1 MEPTDKKTKVV
12 STRDKTLSGAD
23 AVIKEAQS
31 RFEQVVS
38 FEETN
43 RSEAIDDLNMLAGR
57 GHWPKKIVDER
68 KADRRPVLTVNK
80 LPSFTD
86 QVKNDSRLNKVS
98 IKIKP
103 YSGGA
108 TQQLAENL
116 NSIIRNIENVSD
128 ADIAYQTAF
137 DSAVDNG
144 FGYFRIVT
152 AFVDDAS
159 FDQEIRFKRISNPL
173 SVYLDNKHIEYDGR
187 DIRFGFI
194 TEKISRDEYEIRY
207 PGVEITPFNSSM
219 EHSKTAWVGENEIRI
234 AEYWVKEPT
243 VKRLYL
249 LSDERTV
256 DGDKWDSIVDD
267 LKANEQV
274 VHFPT
279 DAGAGQAQ
287 GAGMGMGAGMA
298 QGPGPSAPPV
308 APQGLPAPPAPPAP
322 VEGPAPEGSGFREEV
337 LNPTPK
343 IIKERVIN
351 SHKVVHY
358 LIGGDSI
365 IEGPTEWPG
374 KYIPI
379 VPVWGK
385 EIVIDDERFLR
396 GLIRFAKDSQR
407 MYNYFR
413 TAATETVALTP
424 KAPHIVEERQ
434 IEGHEDEWNSANT
447 KNLPY
452 LAYKHIRGVPAPKRE
467 IVSQTALGEI
477 TEANISSDE
486 MKSTTSLHDPSLGA
500 QGNEV
505 SGRAILARQRKGD
518 IANFIFHDN
527 LKRAI
532 KYGGDILIDLI
543 PKIYDTMRQL
553 AVIKEDGSEEMMAVN
568 QPVFDAA
575 TGEFVMVND
584 LTLGRYKVVAT
595 SGPSI
600 STQREESVASMLD
613 FMRTAPEAAA
623 LMIDVV
629 AENMDWPGAVKIAN
643 RFKKL
648 LPPGIDE
655 EGPAPEQGPDT
666 DEIFKQQ
673 KIEGTML
680 GNMLK
685 KLNVV
690 KQKRELS
697 GEGNSVETQGG

>member
-1 MEPTDKKTKVV
+1 MKEPTDAKSKVV
-12 STRDKTLSGAD
+12 DTKDETLSKED
-23 AVIKEAQS
+23 AVIAEAQA
-31 RFEQVVS
+31 RFSQVASSEQ
-38 FEETN
+38 EN
-43 RSEAIDDLNMLAGR
+43 RAEAIDDLQMLAGR

-98 IKIKP
+98 VKVKP

-108 TQQLAENL
+108 TRELAENL

-128 ADIAYQTAF
+128 ADVAYQTAF

-144 FGYFRIVT
+144 FGYFRIIT

-159 FDQEIRFKRISNPL
+159 FDQEIRFKRIRNPM
-173 SVYLDNKHIEYDGR
+173 SVYLDNKHTEYDGR
-187 DIRFGFI
+187 DSRFAFI
-194 TEKISRDEYEIRY
+194 TEKVSRDEYKIRY
-207 PGVEITPFNSSM
+207 PGKEISPFNSSM
-219 EHSKTAWVGENEIRI
+219 DSNESLWVGENEVRI
-234 AEYWVKEPT
+234 AEYWVKEPA
-243 VKRLYL
+243 VKKLYL

-267 LKANEQV
+267 LKANETM
-274 VHFPT
+274 VHL
-279 DAGAGQAQ
+279 
-287 GAGMGMGAGMA
+287 
-298 QGPGPSAPPV
+298 APD
-308 APQGLPAPPAPPAP
+308 PQNPEGSPIQT
-322 VEGPAPEGSGFREEV
+322 EGPAPEGSGFQQEV
-337 LNPTPK
+337 RNPTPK
-343 IIKERVIN
+343 VIKERVVN

-358 LIGGDSI
+358 LIGGNEI

-434 IEGHEDEWNSANT
+434 IEGYEADWESSNR
-447 KNLPY
+447 KNLPFIK
-452 LAYKHIRGVPAPKRE
+452 YKHIRGVPAPKRE

-527 LKRAI
+527 LKRGI
-532 KYGGDILIDLI
+532 KFGGDILIDLI
-543 PKIYDTMRQL
+543 PKVYDTMRQL
-553 AVIKEDGSEEMMAVN
+553 AVIEEDGAEKMLTVN
-568 QPVFDAA
+568 EPILDVA
-575 TGEFVMVND
+575 TGKFVLIND

-613 FMRTAPEAAA
+613 FMRTAPEAAS

-629 AENMDWPGAVKIAN
+629 AENMDWPGAIKIAN

-655 EGPAPEQGPDT
+655 EGPMPEQGPDLDQT
-666 DEIFKQQ
+666 FKQQ

-680 GNMLK
+680 GNILK

-690 KQKRELS
+690 KQKRELT
-697 GEGNSVETQGG
+697 GEGDDVKTKGG